1 MRVCECA
8 CFVLFYFLWG
18 DGMGESISL
27 KQIRHLIHTLGI
39 KVYMHGKLRSQKCWF
54 YFSLTAAQRYKASF
68 TPVSKMCNK
77 FQKVTK

>member
-8 CFVLFYFLWG
+8 CFVLFYFYG
-18 DGMGESISL
+18 GMGWGNLSQL

-39 KVYMHGKLRSQKCWF
+39 KVYMHGKLRSQKYWF